1 MSREGKQYGYG
12 NDGGGWQP
20 VVRRHGGRG
29 VWSSRADVAIYSV
42 FVDNIPEA
50 MGTRGLYNI
59 FSNYGVVMDAFIPNK
74 RRKMTR
80 SRFGFVRYNCSVTAD
95 MAVQKAHGLWCDDRA
110 LKVKMAEFEKVF
122 GPKPR
127 SRQVPQT
134 RMATNDSLMVTAG
147 HQRTRSFAEV
157 VRGRGIQTAAIRTI
171 HVVEEGNGWLYES
184 VVVRLKPS
192 LSVVEFKEEIVR
204 QGFGDVK
211 VRLGGGRDMVLTF
224 TSVEDMN
231 VKFQEMQ
238 EWLNAWCE
246 SAQVWRLGLVLEQE
260 RHVWLS
266 CYGVPLNLW
275 SFSTFSSIGKIWG
288 TVDAIDDDTIRLNSL
303 HCGKVRI
310 ATTSMDSINHT
321 INLECKGT
329 LYPVQVCE
337 EQIIA
342 SKTLQDQC
350 VCQSNKWKN
359 GVGSFSEAS
368 AEARITDKS
377 SRYEEEDDDVEVQ
390 MDKQSELRGDVEVQ
404 LGKKSDLRGDV
415 AGVRTI
421 VSPIL
426 AAELDGVDRLRD
438 VSGVAETD
446 MMKEMSTEGGARVN
460 QLAEVGMSCKQ
471 CDDSVRRRVDGDVY
485 TPGFIRSLSRSGNNR
500 LGIHLEV
507 ALDGAQMAGGL
518 VGPAQRT
525 EGLVHLGKSNFQDPI
540 TSPEGLEQCVNRN
553 TVGSKRSLAHNAT
566 APVCPAKKEK
576 MKGKALPAST
586 KQFQKQQMKR
596 KFDISTGLEASSLN
610 LRKGAVF
617 RSAVAAISLAM
628 ASGNSSGRRLLTEA
642 EASIQ
647 IGKALDLECEGKE
660 EEVLSKLHDL
670 EAQDQQRARP
680 GEGDAIL

>member
-1 MSREGKQYGYG
+1 MSREGKQHGHG
-12 NDGGGWQP
+12 NDGGGWQL

-29 VWSSRADVAIYSV
+29 VWSSRADVAIHSV
-42 FVDNIPEA
+42 FMDNIPEF

-74 RRKMTR
+74 RGKMTR
-80 SRFGFVRYNCSVTAD
+80 SRFGCVRYNCSVAAD

-122 GPKPR
+122 GPKAR

-134 RMATNDSLMVTAG
+134 RMAANESLMVTAG
-147 HQRTRSFAEV
+147 YQRTRSFAEV
-157 VRGRGIQTAAIRTI
+157 VRGRGIQTATVRTI
-171 HVVEEGNGWLYES
+171 HTVEEGNGWLYES
-184 VVVRLKPS
+184 IVARLKPS
-192 LSVVEFKEEIVR
+192 FSVVDFKEEIVR
-204 QGFGDVK
+204 EGFGDVK

-224 TSVEDMN
+224 TSVEDMK

-246 SAQVWRLGLVLEQE
+246 SAHVWRLGLVLEQE

-288 TVDAIDDDTIRLNSL
+288 AVDAIDDDTLRLNSF

-310 ATTSMDSINHT
+310 ATTSMDTINHT

-329 LYPVQVCE
+329 IYPVRVCE
-337 EQIIA
+337 EQIIV

-359 GVGSFSEAS
+359 GVGSSLEAS
-368 AEARITDKS
+368 AEAQITDKS

-390 MDKQSELRGDVEVQ
+390 MDKKSDLRGEVEVQ
-404 LGKKSDLRGDV
+404 LGKKSDSRGDV
-415 AGVRTI
+415 AGVGTI

-426 AAELDGVDRLRD
+426 ADALDGDDRLRD
-438 VSGVAETD
+438 VSVVVETD
-446 MMKEMSTEGGARVN
+446 MMKEMSTEGGARIN
-460 QLAEVGMSCKQ
+460 QLAEVGTSCKQ
-471 CDDSVRRRVDGDVY
+471 CGDNARRRVDGDVY
-485 TPGFIRSLSRSGNNR
+485 TPGFIRSLSGSESNR
-500 LGIHLEV
+500 LGIHLEM
-507 ALDGAQMAGGL
+507 AFDGAQMVGGL
-518 VGPAQRT
+518 VGSAQRIEGPAQ
-525 EGLVHLGKSNFQDPI
+525 LDKSNFQDPI
-540 TSPEGLEQCVNRN
+540 TFLGGLDQCANRN
-553 TVGSKRSLAHNAT
+553 TVGPKSFLAHTST
-566 APVCPAKKEK
+566 ASVSPARKEK
-576 MKGKALPAST
+576 MKGKALPVST
-586 KQFQKQQMKR
+586 KQFQKQQMKG
-596 KFDISTGLEASSLN
+596 KFDVSTGLGASSLN

-617 RSAVAAISLAM
+617 RSAVVAISLSM
-628 ASGNSSGRRLLTEA
+628 ASGNSRGRRLLTEA

-647 IGKALDLECEGKE
+647 IGKALGLECEGKE

-670 EAQDQQRARP
+670 EAQDKQRARP
-680 GEGDAIL
+680 GEGDVS